1 MAQNSSNR
9 KRPNIL
15 ITPTPGTGKTNTA
28 ASLVVVTELR
38 HINVGDFANEE
49 NLTNDWNDTFV
60 CYYINEDL
68 AGVFDVTKFGATPNG
83 DISKA
88 ILDAFKEACASTSAS
103 RIIVPK
109 GRFQMKQ
116 VKLEGPCKAP
126 LEFQLQGTL
135 EASPDP
141 KILPEG
147 EWFTVNYLNQFT
159 LSGTGIFDGQ
169 GKAAWAQ
176 NDCAKTKC
184 AHLPYNLSFNFLN
197 SSTIQDITSKDSKNF
212 HMNVNGCNNLT
223 FNRITITAP
232 KESINT
238 DGIHVA
244 RSKNVN
250 ITDSV
255 IGTGDDCISVGDE
268 LEQLHITKV
277 TCGPGHGISVGS
289 LGKTPGE
296 KPVVG
301 VYVKNCTFINTDN
314 GVRVKTWPASHQ
326 GVVTEL
332 HYEDIIV
339 QNVSNPIVIDQ
350 VYCPYN
356 QCNKDPKPFC
366 ISWLFGLGSV
376 ACCFVLAFWGGKM
389 PERITAED
397 LLNNIVESI
406 ADGLSKQKSL
416 SKQTSGSFLEQEK
429 SSSVNAQL
437 NRLFGRQK
445 PVHHILGGGK
455 SADVLLWRNKKISAG
470 VLASATA
477 IWVLF
482 EWLNYNFLSLL
493 CFALVIG
500 MIIQFLWKNASGMI
514 NRSPAKVPRL
524 VLRDDLFISIAKSIG
539 AEVNRV
545 LGFLQDVAC
554 GTNIKQFLVVVASL
568 WVAAIIGS
576 WCNFFTVLYIG
587 FVAAHVL
594 PVLYERYDDQVD
606 GFVYNALEKFQCHY
620 QKLDH
625 RVLSRFPTSK
635 FRLKKFE

>member
-1 MAQNSSNR
+1 MELNIKTLFVFTLMLFLARLGAAQAPAGHS
-9 KRPNIL
+9 
-15 ITPTPGTGKTNTA
+15 
-28 ASLVVVTELR
+28 
-38 HINVGDFANEE
+38 
-49 NLTNDWNDTFV
+49 
-60 CYYINEDL
+60 
-68 AGVFDVTKFGATPNG
+68 GVFDVTKFGATPNG

-88 ILDAFKEACASTSAS
+88 ILDAFKEACASTSPS
-103 RIIVPK
+103 TIIVPK
-109 GRFQMKQ
+109 GTYQMKQ

-135 EASPDP
+135 QASPDP

-356 QCNKDPKPFC
+356 KCNKDLPSLVK
-366 ISWLFGLGSV
+366 ISKV
-376 ACCFVLAFWGGKM
+376 
-389 PERITAED
+389 
-397 LLNNIVESI
+397 SI
-406 ADGLSKQKSL
+406 KNVKG
-416 SKQTSGSFLEQEK
+416 TSRTQD
-429 SSSVNAQL
+429 A
-437 NRLFGRQK
+437 
-445 PVHHILGGGK
+445 
-455 SADVLLWRNKKISAG
+455 VLLLCSKG
-470 VLASATA
+470 VPCEGVEVGDIDIT
-477 IWVLF
+477 
-482 EWLNYNFLSLL
+482 YN
-493 CFALVIG
+493 G
-500 MIIQFLWKNASGMI
+500 KEG
-514 NRSPAKVPRL
+514 PAKTSCENVKPTFL
-524 VLRDDLFISIAKSIG
+524 GKQNPPVCAG
-539 AEVNRV
+539 A
-545 LGFLQDVAC
+545 QTA
-554 GTNIKQFLVVVASL
+554 
-568 WVAAIIGS
+568 
-576 WCNFFTVLYIG
+576 
-587 FVAAHVL
+587 
-594 PVLYERYDDQVD
+594 
-606 GFVYNALEKFQCHY
+606 
-620 QKLDH
+620 
-625 RVLSRFPTSK
+625 
-635 FRLKKFE
+635 